1 MERQRYGGER
11 SRQRWGRKMN
21 NVGETKKD
29 VDELMDRSIR
39 IGKILWQRYAFCDID
54 RGREIMI
61 YKDLKI
67 GTQIKGEKDVDI
79 KKRQRDGGR
88 VIQTNINLG
97 RQGKIWREI
106 DMYMYTNKWREEHER
121 QRKIKRYMYMVQ
133 DRCS

>member
-39 IGKILWQRYAFCDID
+39 TGKILWQRYAFCDIE

-61 YKDLKI
+61 YKDIKK
-67 GTQIKGEKDVDI
+67 GTKIKGGKDVNI
-79 KKRQRDGGR
+79 KK
-88 VIQTNINLG
+88 
-97 RQGKIWREI
+97 KIEGWRESDI
-106 DMYMYTNKWREEHER
+106 DKYKFSQAGKGMER
-121 QRKIKRYMYMVQ
+121 DRYVHVYK
-133 DRCS
+133 